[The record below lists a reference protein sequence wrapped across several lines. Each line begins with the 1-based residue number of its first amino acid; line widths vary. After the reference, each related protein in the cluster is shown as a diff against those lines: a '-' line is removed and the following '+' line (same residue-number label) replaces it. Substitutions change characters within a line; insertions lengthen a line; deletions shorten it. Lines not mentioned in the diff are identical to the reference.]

1 MAGRSLPLA
10 RRVPAIPVADA
21 AALRGAARRT
31 TLVRLGLAAAL
42 VATLIA
48 AWLAARAL
56 EPAKAGFLPNDTSG
70 VVVLD
75 VSLSVTDPVYRRI
88 HNAIRLLA
96 DGGQPVGMVAFSDV
110 AYEMLP
116 PGSPPEELRP
126 MLRYW
131 RSLPAADDAMPWDR
145 AYPANPWT
153 AGFSAG
159 TKISGG
165 LTLAKEILEREK
177 IGKGS
182 ILLVSD
188 LDTAPSDEPA
198 LTQTVADIKAAG
210 IDMRVVPLFPIA
222 EDRAFFVEIL
232 GEEALITPP
241 QLAARTEDRADS
253 SLLGVSPA
261 ALALLG
267 GLLLLLLAANE
278 WWCARVELPAR
289 RLA

>member
-116 PGSPPEELRP
+116 PGSPPEELQP

-131 RSLPAADDAMPWDR
+131 KALPQAEGAMPWD
-145 AYPANPWT
+145 ATYPANPWT

-159 TKISGG
+159 TKISSG
-165 LTLAKEILEREK
+165 LELAKEILEREK
-177 IGKGS
+177 IANGS

-198 LTQTVADIKAAG
+198 LTQTVADVKAAG
-210 IDMRVVPLFPIA
+210 IELRVVPLFPIA
-222 EDRAFFVEIL
+222 EDRAFFAQIL
-232 GEEALITPP
+232 GKDALITPP
-241 QLAARTEDRADS
+241 QLAAQARGGADS
-253 SLLGVSPA
+253 SLLGTNPS

-267 GLLLLLLAANE
+267 GLVLLLLTVNE
-278 WWCARVELPAR
+278 WWGARVEIPRRPA
-289 RLA
+289 